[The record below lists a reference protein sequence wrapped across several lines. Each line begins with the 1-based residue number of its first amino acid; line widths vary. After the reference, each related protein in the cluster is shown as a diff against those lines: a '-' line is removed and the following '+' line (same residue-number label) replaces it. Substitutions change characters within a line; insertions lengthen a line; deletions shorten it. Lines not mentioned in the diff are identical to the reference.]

1 MNNVLG
7 SKIKNKKL
15 DNKSDIS
22 KFINSTDLDKKIK
35 NMQQKN
41 LN

>member
-22 KFINSTDLDKKIK
+22 KFINSTDLDEKIK
-35 NMQQKN
+35 NMQQRN